1 MSATV
6 PASARRPAGTLLRFA
21 AATYEGVLL
30 FGVLFV
36 VSYLVLSL
44 ARWDSVLTGVRL
56 ALYQSILFLTLG
68 AYFVYQWHKTGQTLA
83 MKSWDLRVLDDSGE
97 PPSLRQ
103 CVLRFVAAWHPLI
116 PALLCKLLGLPVGAV
131 AVAIA
136 AGVVAA
142 FVPARFD
149 ARGRLLHDRLAGTWV
164 ARER

>member
-1 MSATV
+1 MSAAL
-6 PASARRPAGTLLRFA
+6 PDSARRPAGTLLRIA
-21 AATYEGVLL
+21 AAAYEGVLL

-44 ARWDSVLTGVRL
+44 ARWDMVLTGARL
-56 ALYQSILFLTLG
+56 VIYQSILFLTLG

-83 MKSWDLRVLDDSGE
+83 MKSWYLRVLDDTGA

-103 CVLRFVAAWHPLI
+103 CVVRYVAAWHPLI
-116 PALLCKLLGLPVGAV
+116 PALLCKLAGLSSGVV

-136 AGVVAA
+136 AGLVAA

>member
-1 MSATV
+1 MSAALPHT
-6 PASARRPAGTLLRFA
+6 ARRPAGPLLRLA

-44 ARWDSVLTGVRL
+44 ARWDSVLTGLRL
-56 ALYQSILFLTLG
+56 ALYQSILFITLG

-83 MKSWDLRVLDDSGE
+83 MKSWYLRVLDASGA

-103 CVLRFVAAWHPLI
+103 CLVRYLAAWHVLI
-116 PALLCKLLGLPVGAV
+116 PALVCKLLGLPTGIV

-136 AGVVAA
+136 AGIVAA
-142 FVPARFD
+142 FMPARFD